1 MDILLIGPP
10 NVGKSVLFN
19 RLTGLEVGM
28 ANYPGTTVDYKKG
41 KASVGGDECH
51 LIDVPGTYTLDAS
64 NQAEQIAVDM
74 LEDDPGGVVCV
85 LDAKNLESSLYLL
98 LQVLEHEIP
107 TVAVINRVDLIK
119 ERLDVEYLSKIMG
132 VPVIKT
138 VATKGK
144 GIEELRGLISELI
157 GGQIA
162 PGAKEMKAS
171 WELAEE
177 LDRKV
182 KKKGLGEGK
191 SKKGRWGDLLVKP
204 FPGILLAIVIMGF
217 MFLLV
222 VGAGLAMR
230 RFIFLPIFDLYVFP
244 PIVSVVERF
253 TSEGAV
259 RNILVGEYG
268 FLIKAIEWPI
278 GLVLPYIISFYTA
291 LSILEDSGYM
301 PRLAVLLD
309 GLFNKM
315 GLSGAAIIP
324 LLLGYGCA
332 IPSIMSTRTMVGNK
346 KRVIVSAMV
355 CLSVPCV
362 AQSGAFIALLAE
374 RSIMLVFVV
383 FLFSL
388 VTAFL
393 FGLVLGKLFK
403 IKKTPMIQEVPD
415 LLVPDWRMF
424 GKKLWIRVK
433 NFLTNGALPMI
444 YIIGAAAVLFET
456 GLLDHVGRL
465 LEPLVTGWL
474 GLPSE
479 ASTPLILG
487 IFRRELAVLPLLD
500 MELTNLQLF
509 VGAVIALFYVPC
521 VAVLGMIAK
530 EFGAKVSAVILLF
543 TIFFSMLIGGL
554 IFQIGG
560 ILL

>member
-1 MDILLIGPP
+1 LDILLIGPP
-10 NVGKSVLFN
+10 NVGKSVIFN

-41 KASVGGDECH
+41 KASVGGEECH

-144 GIEELRGLISELI
+144 GIEELRVLISELI
-157 GGQIA
+157 GGEIA
-162 PGAKEMKAS
+162 PGAKETKAS
-171 WELAEE
+171 WELAED

>member
-1 MDILLIGPP
+1 LDILLIGPP

>member
-1 MDILLIGPP
+1 MEVLLIGPP

-19 RLTGLEVGM
+19 RLTGLDVGM
-28 ANYPGTTVDYKKG
+28 ANYPGTTVDFKKG
-41 KASVGGDECH
+41 KATAGEKEYE
-51 LIDVPGTYTLDAS
+51 LIDVPGTYSLDAS
-64 NQAEQIAVDM
+64 NQAERIAVEM
-74 LEDDPGGVVCV
+74 LEVDPAGVVCV

-98 LQVLEHEIP
+98 MQVLEKDIP
-107 TVAVINRVDLIK
+107 TVAVINRVDLI
-119 ERLDVEYLSKIMG
+119 EESLDVEYLSKTMDI
-132 VPVIKT
+132 PVITT
-138 VATKGK
+138 VATKGR
-144 GIEELRGLISELI
+144 GIGKL
-157 GGQIA
+157 
-162 PGAKEMKAS
+162 KESINDLVEGKIDTSRKENKAD
-171 WELAEE
+171 WDLAED
-177 LDRKV
+177 LDKNV
-182 KKKGLGEGK
+182 KKGSKDDYK
-191 SKKGRWGDLLVKP
+191 SRKNRWSDLLVKP
-204 FPGILLAIVIMGF
+204 FPGIPLAFLILGL

-222 VGAGLAMR
+222 IGAGLAMR
-230 RFIFLPIFDLYVFP
+230 RFIFLPFFDSVIFP
-244 PIVSVVERF
+244 PIIAAVERF
-253 TSEGAV
+253 TDEGTV

-309 GLFNKM
+309 GLFTKM
-315 GLSGAAIIP
+315 GLSGSAIIP

-332 IPSIMSTRTMVGNK
+332 IPSIMSTRTMTDK
-346 KRVIVSAMV
+346 KKKMIVSAMV

-374 RSIMLVFVV
+374 RSIMLVFLI

-388 VTAFL
+388 SAAFL
-393 FGLVLGKLFK
+393 SGLLLSKLFK
-403 IKKTPMIQEVPD
+403 VEKTPMVQEVPE
-415 LLVPDWRMF
+415 LLVPDWKMF

-433 NFLTNGALPMI
+433 HFLTNGAVPMI
-444 YIIGAAAVLFET
+444 YIIGAAAVLYET
-456 GLLDHVGRL
+456 GILAHIGGL

-487 IFRRELAVLPLLD
+487 IFRRELAVLPLLE

-521 VAVLGMIAK
+521 VAVLGVIAK
-530 EFGAKVSAVILLF
+530 EFGAKVSAGILAFTVI
-543 TIFFSMLIGGL
+543 FSMLIGGL
-554 IFQIGG
+554 IFQIGS

>member
-10 NVGKSVLFN
+10 NVGKSVIFN

-41 KASVGGDECH
+41 KASVGGEECH

-119 ERLDVEYLSKIMG
+119 ERLDVEYLSTIMG

-144 GIEELRGLISELI
+144 GIEKLRVLISELI
-157 GGQIA
+157 GGEIA
-162 PGAKEMKAS
+162 PGAKETKAS
-171 WELAEE
+171 WELAED

>member
-10 NVGKSVLFN
+10 NVGKSVIFN

-41 KASVGGDECH
+41 KASVGGEECH

-98 LQVLEHEIP
+98 LQVLEHDIP
-107 TVAVINRVDLIK
+107 TVVVINRVDLIK
-119 ERLDVEYLSKIMG
+119 ERLDVEYLSTIMG

-144 GIEELRGLISELI
+144 GIEKLRVLISELI
-157 GGQIA
+157 GGEIA
-162 PGAKEMKAS
+162 PGAKETKAS
-171 WELAEE
+171 WELAED

>member
-10 NVGKSVLFN
+10 NVGKSVIFN

-41 KASVGGDECH
+41 KASVGGEECH

-144 GIEELRGLISELI
+144 GIEELRVLISELI
-157 GGQIA
+157 GGEIA
-162 PGAKEMKAS
+162 PGAKETKAS
-171 WELAEE
+171 WELAED

>member
-1 MDILLIGPP
+1 VDILLIGPP

-19 RLTGLEVGM
+19 RLTGLDVGM

-41 KASVGGDECH
+41 KASVDDKEYQ

-74 LEDDPGGVVCV
+74 LKDEPGGVVCV

-98 LQVLEHEIP
+98 LQVLEYDLP
-107 TVAVINRVDLIK
+107 TVAVINRVDLIE
-119 ERLDVEYLSKIMG
+119 ERLDLDYLSKTLDI
-132 VPVIKT
+132 PVIT
-138 VATKGK
+138 TIATKDK
-144 GIEELRGLISELI
+144 GINKLKELI
-157 GGQIA
+157 TDLIDEDIKKSKKQVEAGWEIA
-162 PGAKEMKAS
+162 EKLEK
-171 WELAEE
+171 
-177 LDRKV
+177 KV
-182 KKKGLGEGK
+182 KKEKFEREK
-191 SKKGRWGDLLVKP
+191 SKRERWGELLVKP
-204 FPGILLAIVIMGF
+204 FPGIPLAILILGF

-222 VGAGLAMR
+222 VGAGMAMR
-230 RFIFLPIFDLYVFP
+230 QYFFLPLFELFVFP
-244 PIVSVVERF
+244 PIVSVVEYF
-253 TSEGAV
+253 TAEGTL
-259 RNILVGEYG
+259 RDILVGEYG
-268 FLIKAIEWPI
+268 FLIKAIEWPL

-309 GLFNKM
+309 GILNKM

-332 IPSIMSTRTMVGNK
+332 IPSILSTRTMEDKK
-346 KRVIVSAMV
+346 KRMIVSTMV

-374 RSIMLVFVV
+374 RSVTLVLVL

-388 VTAFL
+388 TAAFL
-393 FGLVLGKLFK
+393 SGLFLSKIFK
-403 IKKTPMIQEVPD
+403 VKKTPMIQEVPD
-415 LLVPDWRMF
+415 LLLPDWRMF

-433 NFLTNGALPMI
+433 HFLTNGAIPMI
-444 YIIGAAAVLFET
+444 YIIGAASILYET
-456 GLLDHVGRL
+456 GVLAYVGVF

-487 IFRRELAVLPLLD
+487 IFRRELAVLPLLE
-500 MELTNLQLF
+500 MELSNLQLF

-521 VAVLGMIAK
+521 VAVLGVLAK
-530 EFGAKVSAVILLF
+530 EYGAKVSAGVLAF
-543 TIFFSMLIGGL
+543 TIIFSMFIGGVIAHIGGL
-554 IFQIGG
+554 I
-560 ILL
+560 L